1 MEDLLKVT
9 GFYNSAPVVEVLGRA
24 YMSPAVE
31 IEKLTDVQVSW
42 KKSKTR
48 REERREKREEREEDR
63 FEERCGR
70 EDQLIPLQIY
80 SAMRATSERARVDI
94 GEFCVAI
101 DSDEIPKRYQRT
113 GERG

>member
-42 KKSKTR
+42 KRVKHGEK
-48 REERREKREEREEDR
+48 REERREKREERREQREE
-63 FEERCGR
+63 GR
-70 EDQLIPLQIY
+70 E
-80 SAMRATSERARVDI
+80 R
-94 GEFCVAI
+94 
-101 DSDEIPKRYQRT
+101 
-113 GERG
+113 